1 MATLS
6 PEEFNAKLNA
16 APQAPVEPEEEK
28 PITLNDTLM
37 QSAASNELDW
47 QTQLKGLGIEGGG
60 SVVGTAATLKGIKT
74 YKTLNMLRNVRR
86 VGQGAALA
94 GAAGPQAF
102 EPVSTAAGIGTVL
115 ITEGLWSVG
124 SNFLKQ
130 EYFKS
135 KGIQEETSGGELLT
149 SMVLLSPIIH
159 QGRHIPK
166 LGQIF
171 DTSMIKSR
179 TWKVGAHTVQGATIG
194 AVESSIRQTWD
205 LVAAEDKD
213 LTDFSFTD
221 LATGVVGGAGL
232 GGAVSTVGE
241 TFSGLKLLN
250 TYRKV
255 VQRSKIEMT
264 GSLNERLA
272 RLEKTIEKSRR
283 MNNGRRLML
292 AQQAYADTKKK
303 RDIFYALHDELEDNL
318 DSLEAA
324 ATPKPKPEAPE
335 ASATTATPKD
345 APEATPAPKT
355 PEVAPEA
362 QSPMQGVY
370 DSYEKL
376 INNMDEGRGGNLTA
390 ELNDTFNRAADDFNQ
405 RAEAFIE
412 NPNDDTIASLEE
424 VLDEFIILDKY
435 DARLK
440 QSQGQGLEGQ
450 KKNAKDSNRAGE
462 LPLPRKTRQE
472 GLKGVREK
480 LRLMRDDGDFSR
492 FDEFLE
498 KVLETPETPV
508 VTPKGGEAPS
518 PKPKDPEAST
528 GKTKAPKK
536 TPQQRQVER
545 LQKQL
550 DDLRAIRSGEQDPKA
565 PKPKKAKSAEVK
577 DLEDR
582 IKFYKGES
590 KEVAEIAKTEERIAL
605 FLKLLRGGDVKAM
618 QQELGLPP
626 AMRPEFTKKKT
637 PESYL
642 NDLKEIESG
651 LKKDIRKRQTQ
662 EILADINKATNPSA
676 GTSSP
681 VDSLLDGLI
690 AARTASLLNQPT
702 TSTTGLPSGAIAYF
716 WRMGRN
722 SINDALKLSG
732 ITGLADPRLKGTRFK
747 QKAIL
752 ATSEMVATATQI
764 FDISPKALISGGRN
778 MKETFLNLG
787 NSAYFYKD
795 GNKFIEQEG
804 QVGNAPMKAQAAAKA
819 KREELRLRAIQ
830 AEGMLERVLLNT
842 GASKPFEYITK
853 LYLLGRTVLGT
864 LDEPFLMAMNDRGN
878 RAEAI
883 RQSILTNAAD
893 PEKFIQ
899 DYMANVSKFEG
910 GATRFN
916 YFDEQYKDVANQTR
930 RDLFRKA
937 DLDRKDI
944 RRNPSE
950 IVADGINR
958 LFAGSVVGKLLGG
971 LFSPFV
977 STPVIGLGQNVGNQM
992 SSFGVQPTVR
1002 LTQGISDRLHRLI
1015 FPHRQSS
1022 AVFGKYNKAL
1032 QSARLEA
1039 KKLQEEIDGKTAKG
1053 EDVKSE
1059 EVALGIKNEEIE
1071 RLTRY
1076 KEDAARDDLARSMIA
1091 FSIGL
1096 FAYYATKE
1104 GLMLGSGA
1112 GLEDEQRRESNF
1124 QKRKN
1129 RIFLD
1134 DTKSVGFSYMLFEQ
1148 FRGTMSIWS
1157 DIASYE
1163 MLADNGALTDDQ
1175 KGVEG
1180 FINFLTNS
1188 IEATAT
1194 DAPFT
1199 TGLRQFSDLAIGDT
1213 EEKMQTAVSIGSSSL
1228 GVPSGVRSA
1237 NRFGDDVY
1245 YDYSRG
1251 LTMENLFGRIG
1262 DAALGLPTQNV
1273 RTDQLGRPVSPN
1285 QKSPWNYAFRYAP
1298 ERLKPENALERDAM
1312 IEDLLLNDA
1321 TSFGLISKKPTS
1333 LHINK
1338 VTVPMKKFVNQDGDD
1353 LTSLYERTLNE
1364 DDAMIDEIW
1373 EEMQTSSWETAYD
1386 NYKVDSKDG
1395 KPFNKGIERINKI
1408 IKKHRNK
1415 TKKKLSDETG
1425 PLQYYYYK
1433 GQNVFEYIQAQKMLP
1448 QATGDSKGILH

>member
-1 MATLS
+1 V
-6 PEEFNAKLNA
+6 FDAK
-16 APQAPVEPEEEK
+16 
-28 PITLNDTLM
+28 D
-37 QSAASNELDW
+37 
-47 QTQLKGLGIEGGG
+47 
-60 SVVGTAATLKGIKT
+60 
-74 YKTLNMLRNVRR
+74 
-86 VGQGAALA
+86 
-94 GAAGPQAF
+94 
-102 EPVSTAAGIGTVL
+102 VS
-115 ITEGLWSVG
+115 
-124 SNFLKQ
+124 
-130 EYFKS
+130 
-135 KGIQEETSGGELLT
+135 
-149 SMVLLSPIIH
+149 II
-159 QGRHIPK
+159 
-166 LGQIF
+166 
-171 DTSMIKSR
+171 
-179 TWKVGAHTVQGATIG
+179 
-194 AVESSIRQTWD
+194 
-205 LVAAEDKD
+205 
-213 LTDFSFTD
+213 
-221 LATGVVGGAGL
+221 
-232 GGAVSTVGE
+232 
-241 TFSGLKLLN
+241 
-250 TYRKV
+250 
-255 VQRSKIEMT
+255 
-264 GSLNERLA
+264 
-272 RLEKTIEKSRR
+272 
-283 MNNGRRLML
+283 
-292 AQQAYADTKKK
+292 
-303 RDIFYALHDELEDNL
+303 
-318 DSLEAA
+318 
-324 ATPKPKPEAPE
+324 
-335 ASATTATPKD
+335 KD
-345 APEATPAPKT
+345 APETTPAPKT

-412 NPNDDTIASLEE
+412 NPNDATIASLEE

-480 LRLMRDDGDFSR
+480 LRLMRDDVDFSR

-690 AARTASLLNQPT
+690 SARTASLLNQPT

-732 ITGLADPRLKGTRFK
+732 VPTLADPRLKGKRFK
-747 QKAIL
+747 QKLAV
-752 ATSEMVATATQI
+752 ATSELVATATQI

-830 AEGMLERVLLNT
+830 AEGMIERALLNT
-842 GASKPFEYITK
+842 GASKPFEYVTK

-864 LDEPFLMAMNDRGN
+864 LDEPFLIAMNDRGN

-916 YFDEQYKDVANQTR
+916 YFDEQFKDVANQTR

-950 IVADGINR
+950 IVADSINR

-977 STPVIGLGQNVGNQM
+977 TTPVIGLGQNVGNQM
-992 SSFGVQPTVR
+992 SSFGVQPAVR
-1002 LTQGISDRLHRLI
+1002 LAQGTADRLHRLI

-1076 KEDAARDDLARSMIA
+1076 KEDAARDDLAKSMIA
-1091 FSIGL
+1091 FSVGL
-1096 FAYYATKE
+1096 FSYYATKE

-1112 GLEDEQRRESNF
+1112 GLTDEQRRESNF

-1134 DTKSVGFSYMLFEQ
+1134 DTKSVGFSFMLFEQ

-1157 DIASYE
+1157 DWASYD

-1312 IEDLLLNDA
+1312 VEDLLLNDA

-1448 QATGDSKGILH
+1448 QASGDSKGILH